1 MSMYEVVIKGEFLAV
16 IDVAADSRE
25 EAELLA
31 EAEVIRVVDET
42 GIELKVLSTEVNP
55 V

>member
-1 MSMYEVVIKGEFLAV
+1 MSMYEVIIKGKFRAV

-31 EAEVIRVVDET
+31 EAELTRVADET
-42 GIELKVLSTEVNP
+42 GIELEVLSTEVNSI
-55 V
+55 